1 MPAVNAGRQKT
12 SAGTVSPPFRPAPD
26 LTEAPLSDFAVSLRS
41 LENAAYTSYPSA
53 TLIAVMEGELKAL
66 LPMEVTLAGMVT
78 EVRLVQPLKA
88 LLPMEVTLAGI
99 VTVVRGRGGRR

>member
-1 MPAVNAGRQKT
+1 M
-12 SAGTVSPPFRPAPD
+12 F
-26 LTEAPLSDFAVSLRS
+26 
-41 LENAAYTSYPSA
+41 SA

>member
-1 MPAVNAGRQKT
+1 
-12 SAGTVSPPFRPAPD
+12 
-26 LTEAPLSDFAVSLRS
+26 
-41 LENAAYTSYPSA
+41 
-53 TLIAVMEGELKAL
+53 MEGELKAL